1 MMTPQE
7 VANCTFA
14 KSMMGGYNMA
24 SVDDFL
30 DKLTE
35 DYSALFK
42 ENAAL
47 KAKLKVTV
55 DKMAEY
61 RESEDAIRTTLLTAP
76 KMATSMVT
84 EAEKKRDVLI
94 AEATRTAKARKT
106 AIEQE
111 VAAEERRLEEVRARV
126 DRELEAERLRLSVG
140 QERLRGFIQDVT
152 AVCTG
157 QLALLEQLPELP
169 TEPDPQAIAIVQAAD
184 APLAADPQTAAAS
197 QAAAVIPQAVA
208 AMAVVDTSGGELAPQ
223 NGEGSAVDEEASEV
237 ERNLKN
243 VLSVFSPAK
252 EAAANLPEG
261 DPFADTSVDREDLE
275 ATRVLNLEDLQF
287 GPNYTKD

>member
-61 RESEDAIRTTLLTAP
+61 RESEDAIRNTLLAAQ
-76 KMATSMVT
+76 KMASSMVT
-84 EAEKKRDVLI
+84 EAEQKRDALI
-94 AEATRTAKARKT
+94 AEATRAAKARKA

-111 VAAEERRLEEVRARV
+111 VASEEHRLDEVRARV
-126 DRELEAERLRLSVG
+126 DRELKAERLRLSVG

-152 AVCTG
+152 SVCNG

-169 TEPDPQAIAIVQAAD
+169 TEPNPQAAAIIQAAAASTQAAD
-184 APLAADPQTAAAS
+184 DQPSA
-197 QAAAVIPQAVA
+197 PQAVA
-208 AMAVVDTSGGELAPQ
+208 AMGWWMGMAKRRRRIMRTALWTTRRLRL
-223 NGEGSAVDEEASEV
+223 SAI
-237 ERNLKN
+237 
-243 VLSVFSPAK
+243 
-252 EAAANLPEG
+252 
-261 DPFADTSVDREDLE
+261 
-275 ATRVLNLEDLQF
+275 
-287 GPNYTKD
+287 

>member
-35 DYSALFK
+35 DYAALYK

-61 RESEDAIRTTLLTAP
+61 RESEDAIRSTLLAAQ
-76 KMATSMVT
+76 KMSSAMISD
-84 EAEKKRDVLI
+84 AEKKRDELIQDGTHAAQDRLAELQAQI
-94 AEATRTAKARKT
+94 AE
-106 AIEQE
+106 
-111 VAAEERRLEEVRARV
+111 EEFRLETVRTQV
-126 DRELEAERLRLSVG
+126 DEQLVLERKRLEAGQKVLR
-140 QERLRGFIQDVT
+140 QFIHDVQ
-152 AVCTG
+152 AVCNEE
-157 QLALLEQLPELP
+157 LAHLELLPELP
-169 TEPDPQAIAIVQAAD
+169 VESPALPAAE
-184 APLAADPQTAAAS
+184 APAAAPES
-197 QAAAVIPQAVA
+197 PEPVQEAEVAPPEEPQPEEAVA
-208 AMAVVDTSGGELAPQ
+208 ASAEAEVVQ
-223 NGEGSAVDEEASEV
+223 
-237 ERNLKN
+237 RNLARILNSFK
-243 VLSVFSPAK
+243 K
-252 EAAANLPEG
+252 EEESGAPEA
-261 DPFADTSVDREDLE
+261 DPFGETEEPGGDVE

-287 GPNYTKD
+287 GSNYKRER

>member
-30 DKLTE
+30 DKL
-35 DYSALFK
+35 
-42 ENAAL
+42 
-47 KAKLKVTV
+47 KVTV

-61 RESEDAIRTTLLTAP
+61 RESEDAIRNTLLAAQ
-76 KMATSMVT
+76 KMASSMVT
-84 EAEKKRDVLI
+84 EAEQKRDALI
-94 AEATRTAKARKT
+94 AEATRAAKARKA

-111 VAAEERRLEEVRARV
+111 VASEEHRLDEVRARV
-126 DRELEAERLRLSVG
+126 DRELKAERLRLSVG

-152 AVCTG
+152 AVCNG

-169 TEPDPQAIAIVQAAD
+169 TEPNPQAAAIIQASAAGTQAAD
-184 APLAADPQTAAAS
+184 DQPSAA
-197 QAAAVIPQAVA
+197 PQAVA
-208 AMAVVDTSGGELAPQ
+208 AMAVVDGDGEAAPQ
-223 NGEGSAVDEEASEV
+223 DHADSPVDDEAAEV

-243 VLSVFSPAK
+243 VLSAFAPAK
-252 EAAANLPEG
+252 EDGSGLPEG
-261 DPFADTSVDREDLE
+261 DPFADAGADSEDLD
-275 ATRVLNLEDLQF
+275 ATRVMNLEDLQF
-287 GPNYTKD
+287 GRNYTRD